1 MAEKVRKLQQILFAS
16 KQRIV
21 TSKKKKILI
30 PASQNVSTVFIVY
43 HISWKEAMERT
54 HSENGADLDDP
65 AWEVNPKVKLDFVT
79 KESDDIKDD
88 VSQQKHG

>member
-1 MAEKVRKLQQILFAS
+1 
-16 KQRIV
+16 
-21 TSKKKKILI
+21 
-30 PASQNVSTVFIVY
+30 
-43 HISWKEAMERT
+43 MERV

>member
-1 MAEKVRKLQQILFAS
+1 M
-16 KQRIV
+16 

-43 HISWKEAMERT
+43 HISWKEGMERA
-54 HSENGADLDDP
+54 HFENGADLDDP
-65 AWEVNPKVKLDFVT
+65 AWEVNPKVKQDVVI

>member
-1 MAEKVRKLQQILFAS
+1 MRKLQKILFAT
-16 KQRIV
+16 KQHIV
-21 TSKKKKILI
+21 PSKKKKILI

-54 HSENGADLDDP
+54 HSENGPDLDDP